1 MIGKKTTVVAVI
13 ADYANRGSLVFDLR
27 NDPTEFASMSPTEMA
42 KAWTRRHGEE
52 GIKLPIK
59 KLLFNHC
66 PAIAPLAVMDLNS
79 QKRLGIKLETVLK
92 NFKKLQETD
101 LRTPLLEALDIVEK
115 SKLAKTEPNEDVD
128 TKLYDGFLDNN
139 DKNISQIIRQSKPE
153 ELNGFLT
160 KIKDQRLQGLLP
172 LYKARNFHSSLDSQE
187 LKDWEEYRRR
197 RLMGGKQSSRLAIFF
212 KNLAEIANEPN
223 LTSEKQYLLEE
234 LQLYG
239 QSIMPNDTD
248 D

>member
-1 MIGKKTTVVAVI
+1 M
-13 ADYANRGSLVFDLR
+13 
-27 NDPTEFASMSPTEMA
+27 
-42 KAWTRRHGEE
+42 
-52 GIKLPIK
+52 
-59 KLLFNHC
+59 
-66 PAIAPLAVMDLNS
+66 
-79 QKRLGIKLETVLK
+79 
-92 NFKKLQETD
+92 
-101 LRTPLLEALDIVEK
+101 DIVEK

-187 LKDWEEYRRR
+187 LKEWEEYRRR

-212 KNLAEIANEPN
+212 KNLALIANEPN
-223 LTSEKQYLLEE
+223 LTPEKQYLLEE